1 MGALLATL
9 SLGVATVFAAFV
21 VRPQCG
27 RLAAATHAVMGL
39 GMAAMFSPWGDPV
52 PPAVGVCVFAALA
65 LWFGARLLRGVPT
78 GAGGAA
84 HLVVAPAAMAAMYLS
99 HGFGGHHAGG
109 FAIAALWLAL
119 AGYFGWHAV
128 ASAARVQQAWVGA
141 PANGVLMIAP
151 PARRACVESGAH
163 VVMSGLMAAM
173 FLTAL

>member
-1 MGALLATL
+1 MSALLGTL
-9 SLGVATVFAAFV
+9 SIGVAAVFAAHV
-21 VRPQCG
+21 VRPRCG
-27 RLAAATHAVMGL
+27 RLAAATHALMGL

-52 PPAVGVCVFAALA
+52 PPLVGAGVFAALA
-65 LWFGARLLRGVPT
+65 LWFGARLLRGIPA

-99 HGFGGHHAGG
+99 HGHGGHHAGG
-109 FAIAALWLAL
+109 FAVAALWLAL

-128 ASAARVQQAWVGA
+128 ASAGRVQRAWVAA
-141 PANGVLMIAP
+141 PADGVVIAP
-151 PARRACVESGAH
+151 PVQRLCVESGAH

>member
-9 SLGVATVFAAFV
+9 SLGVAVVFAAFV
-21 VRPQCG
+21 VRPRCG
-27 RLAAATHAVMGL
+27 RLAAATHALMGL

-52 PPAVGVCVFAALA
+52 PPTVGVCVFAALA
-65 LWFGARLLRGVPT
+65 LWFGGRLLRGVPT

-99 HGFGGHHAGG
+99 HGHGGHHAGG
-109 FAIAALWLAL
+109 VALAALWLGL
-119 AGYFGWHAV
+119 AGYFGWHAA
-128 ASAARVQQAWVGA
+128 ASVGRVQQAWAGVPAGKGA
-141 PANGVLMIAP
+141 LVAP
-151 PARRACVESGAH
+151 PVRRLWVEPGAH

>member
-1 MGALLATL
+1 MGVLLATL
-9 SLGVATVFAAFV
+9 SLGVAVVFAGF
-21 VRPQCG
+21 VRPRCG
-27 RLAAATHAVMGL
+27 RLAAATHTLMGL

-52 PPAVGVCVFAALA
+52 PPLVGAVVFAALA
-65 LWFGARLLRGVPT
+65 LWYGTRLLRGVPA

-99 HGFGGHHAGG
+99 HGHGGHHASGLVL
-109 FAIAALWLAL
+109 AALWLAL

-128 ASAARVQQAWVGA
+128 ASVGQAQRAWTRVPAGAAALV
-141 PANGVLMIAP
+141 AP
-151 PARRACVESGAH
+151 PVRRLWVEPGAH

>member
-9 SLGVATVFAAFV
+9 SLGVAVVFAAFV
-21 VRPQCG
+21 VRPRCG
-27 RLAAATHAVMGL
+27 RLAAATHALMGL

-52 PPAVGVCVFAALA
+52 PPTVGAALFAALA
-65 LWFGARLLRGVPT
+65 LWFGARLLRGVPA

-99 HGFGGHHAGG
+99 HGRGGHHASGLVL
-109 FAIAALWLAL
+109 AALWLAL

-128 ASAARVQQAWVGA
+128 ANAGRVQRAWSRV
-141 PANGVLMIAP
+141 PAATAALVTPPVL
-151 PARRACVESGAH
+151 RLWVEPGAH